1 MLTDDG
7 DLEERRTRSA
17 RNQTV
22 FREVNERIVEL
33 SQRWTTPPQ
42 FICECENPRCAETIT
57 ATMDQYE
64 AVRGDPGCFLVARG
78 HEVLDVEEIVDN
90 VDGYVVVRTLGQ
102 GLVVAVDFDPRKED
116 GRGPHS

>member
-33 SQRWTTPPQ
+33 SQRWTTTPQ

-57 ATMDQYE
+57 ATVDQYE
-64 AVRGDPGCFLVARG
+64 AVRGAADPGTTAP
-78 HEVLDVEEIVDN
+78 DQEE
-90 VDGYVVVRTLGQ
+90 GR
-102 GLVVAVDFDPRKED
+102 PRR
-116 GRGPHS
+116 RGPRAATTAPRSGSTA